1 MSQLQPK
8 EKDFIKIGKRDE
20 NSTNHWTDGK
30 DSPLAEAVLS
40 GKKVILCLPG
50 DMTLQPRNANHMA
63 RNIQNL
69 LTEEN
74 RDKVDIYAAYY
85 DSLEDG
91 QKFRISLSAEY
102 GELSLLLKEQ
112 NRDLTSQPLY
122 ENFFMENILPLI
134 SKNGGTERLSCEE
147 ASQNLRNLI
156 LFTHCHGSMVALDLE
171 NRLLR
176 SMEHLGYSKE
186 ERERAAG
193 RLLIIN
199 ANSRMPMNRTKS
211 TVIHMI
217 SQADTNNNAANTTIT
232 SLHVFACSEKIKNL
246 YTLANLR
253 LSQKEY
259 LLLFPQVAD
268 PDAVWKGVFGVQKDD
283 VEHCGIFFNK
293 QSAPFKTFPGNWGC
307 NAVYDILNR
316 AVESNEEPQDIVN
329 TVFQQKSI
337 LREALSVGDAFLK
350 KYKEEY
356 LKGLDEKISSLKQ
369 DPVQISAADFPAELL
384 LIKQNGQNI
393 LDKIL
398 QDGNLKD
405 LDAAAKI
412 LDGKSDALANE
423 NILSPLVEQGR
434 YEDARQL
441 QKKRRFRTRKANAS
455 EIPALFQIPVKD
467 VPAALPFIT
476 SCVFDKDKKQD
487 AALLLQ
493 LKTKAQR
500 ISNRPLR
507 EDSCKKIQEFIQK
520 TGIILPERQET
531 TEKQQFPFSEEQKKR
546 AAFSLLKAA
555 FLKKQTRL

>member
-1 MSQLQPK
+1 M
-8 EKDFIKIGKRDE
+8 
-20 NSTNHWTDGK
+20 
-30 DSPLAEAVLS
+30 
-40 GKKVILCLPG
+40 
-50 DMTLQPRNANHMA
+50 
-63 RNIQNL
+63 
-69 LTEEN
+69 
-74 RDKVDIYAAYY
+74 
-85 DSLEDG
+85 
-91 QKFRISLSAEY
+91 
-102 GELSLLLKEQ
+102 LLKEQ
-112 NRDLTSQPLY
+112 NRNLTSQPLY
-122 ENFFMENILPLI
+122 EVFFMENILPLI
-134 SKNGGTERLSCEE
+134 SKNEGTERLPAEE
-147 ASQNLRNLI
+147 AAQNLRNLI

-171 NRLLR
+171 DRLLR

-232 SLHVFACSEKIKNL
+232 SLHAFACSEKIKNL

-329 TVFQQKSI
+329 AVFQQKSI

-350 KYKEEY
+350 KYEEEY

-412 LDGKSDALANE
+412 LDRKSDALANE

-441 QKKRRFRTRKANAS
+441 QKKRRLRTRKANAS
-455 EIPALFQIPVKD
+455 EIPALFQIPVRD
-467 VPAALPFIT
+467 IPAALPFIS
-476 SCVFDKDKKQD
+476 SCVFDKEKKQD

-507 EDSCKKIQEFIQK
+507 EDACQKIQEFIQK
-520 TGIILPERQET
+520 TGIILPERQGREKKH
-531 TEKQQFPFSEEQKKR
+531 EDAVKQQASLPEEQKKR
-546 AAFSLLKAA
+546 AASALLQTA
-555 FLKKQTRL
+555 LLNKQTRL